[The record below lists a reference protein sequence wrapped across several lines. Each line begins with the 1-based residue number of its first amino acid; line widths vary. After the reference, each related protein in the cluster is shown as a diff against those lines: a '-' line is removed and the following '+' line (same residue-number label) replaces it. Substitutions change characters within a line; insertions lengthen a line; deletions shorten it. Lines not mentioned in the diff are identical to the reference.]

1 MPLFEY
7 SGFNASGK
15 KVSGFIEGPGR
26 NAVLQKLR
34 SQGVFPSSLREEREA
49 QGRRFSWKR
58 ISRRKVPA
66 LQSATA
72 TRQLAILLGAG
83 LPLDEALKSLGEQLD
98 HPVLARAINRARQDV
113 ISGEAF
119 HQALENQGIFPKL
132 YTSMVQVGENTGRLE
147 QVLGRLADFLEEQAQ
162 LRSRIQAALAYPIL
176 LTLICVVVLSFLF
189 VYVIPKLTRMLDALG
204 QTMPLITRMLIGA
217 TRFLT
222 AYWWGIALALIVG
235 GYALYRFGRTA
246 RGKALLDRMALRAP
260 LFGKLNLYIATSRFA
275 RTLAI
280 LLHGGVP
287 LLTALEIVR
296 NLFRNGLMTEALEA
310 TLVSVR
316 EGEGLAGPL
325 RQTAIFPPM
334 VAQMVAIGEKSG
346 ELEGV
351 LFKVAEAH
359 EQQVSMSLTTML
371 SLLEPIM
378 ILVMAVVVGIV
389 VIAVLLPIFQA
400 SQGLG

>member
-26 NAVLQKLR
+26 NAVVQKLR
-34 SQGVFPSSLREEREA
+34 SQGIFPSSLREEREA
-49 QGRRFSWKR
+49 HSKKFALREMF
-58 ISRRKVPA
+58 RRKVPT
-66 LQSATA
+66 LQTATA

-113 ISGEAF
+113 IAGEAF
-119 HQALENQGIFPKL
+119 HQALENQRIFPRL
-132 YTSMVQVGENTGRLE
+132 FTSMVQVGENTGRLE
-147 QVLGRLADFLEEQAQ
+147 QVLGSLADFLEEQAQ
-162 LRSRIQAALAYPIL
+162 LRSKVQAALAYPIL
-176 LTLICVVVLSFLF
+176 MTLIGAFVLAFLF
-189 VYVIPKLTRMLDALG
+189 VYVIPKVTRMLADLG
-204 QTMPLITRMLIGA
+204 QTLPLPTRLLIG
-217 TRFLT
+217 LT
-222 AYWWGIALALIVG
+222 NFISTYWWGIAIALALA
-235 GYALYRFGRTA
+235 GYGLFHFAKTA
-246 RGKALLDRMALRAP
+246 RGKALMDRIALRAP

-296 NLFRNGLMTEALEA
+296 NLFRNGLLTNTLET

-325 RQTAIFPPM
+325 RQAGIFPPI

-359 EQQVSMSLTTML
+359 EQQVGMTLTTML
-371 SLLEPIM
+371 SLLEPLM
-378 ILVMAVVVGIV
+378 ILVMGVVVGFV

-400 SQGLG
+400 SQGIG